1 MNIKKKIVTLI
12 TSAACA
18 VSCMA
23 FGISPISVQNEADAA
38 GLSGLT
44 ATQITSQMKIGWNLG
59 NSLDSTS
66 TALSINSSPQKF
78 ATAWGNPEPT
88 EDQIDAVNKAGF
100 NTIRIPV
107 TWYQHLYQENGEYKI
122 NDTWMAYVKKIVD
135 YAYERDMFII
145 LNMHHE
151 DFINVSQ
158 FTDATYNDASAKLT
172 DIWTRLSEEFKDY
185 DQHLIFEG
193 MNEPRETG
201 NPSNSEWGDGDNNSW
216 NYINKLNKVFIDV
229 VRGQG
234 SANNKERLLMLPG
247 YHAGN
252 SAVTI
257 RAIDVPSGSGNVA
270 LSVHAYNPYF
280 FCMATDNYANHTYPG
295 KSGYGADYKSEL
307 QTMFNSF
314 KSIMNEK
321 NVPIILGE
329 FSASDFNNTD
339 SRINWAKDY
348 LSMAKEAGIPCVLW
362 DNNVVADGT
371 KDNGEAHGYL
381 YRLTST
387 WYPNSKPVIAAMM
400 DTVGVTNYEL
410 PDYKEYVAPPFSWDN
425 IKIGDDWEQ
434 LYYYKDG
441 NTLTAWT
448 PDGVQNFQK
457 YMNKNYVFAMVY
469 DASIDPAL
477 VLQTSTGAGGW
488 YYVLSDNANN
498 KRNVLFYTYDD
509 IINVLNANNDS
520 LDKVNNLFVSAHSGD
535 ATIYGLYAVPVGSE
549 NPTESTEPSTEES
562 TEQPVEIIAGDMD
575 GNKIINIYD
584 LILMKRMYI
593 NVDASGP
600 SGIPP
605 HACVE
610 DVDGDGRLT
619 ITDIVTL
626 AKFLTG
632 QDVALKTYQG
642 TIYN

>member
-1 MNIKKKIVTLI
+1 MNFKKKIVTLI
-12 TSAACA
+12 TSVACA
-18 VSCMA
+18 VSCMT
-23 FGISPISVQNEADAA
+23 FGISPMSVQNEADAA

-59 NSLDSTS
+59 NSLDSTNN
-66 TALSINSSPQKF
+66 ALSINSSPQKF

-122 NDTWMAYVKKIVD
+122 NDTWMAYVKNIVD

-151 DFINVSQ
+151 DFINVSK
-158 FTDATYNDASAKLT
+158 FTDDTYNEASAKLT
-172 DIWTRLSEEFKDY
+172 GVWTRLSEEFKDY

-216 NYINKLNKVFIDV
+216 NYINKLNKVFIDI

-257 RAIDVPSGSGNVA
+257 RAIDVPSGAGNVA

-280 FCMATDNYANHTYPG
+280 FCMDTSSYANHTYPG
-295 KSGYGADYKSEL
+295 QSGYGSDYKSEL

-321 NVPIILGE
+321 NVPIVLGE

-339 SRINWAKDY
+339 SRVNWAKDY

-362 DNNVVADGT
+362 DNNVVADGST
-371 KDNGEAHGYL
+371 DNGEAHGYL

-410 PDYKEYVAPPFSWDN
+410 PDYKEYVAPAFSWDN

-441 NTLTAWT
+441 NALAAWK
-448 PDGVQNFQK
+448 PDGVQNYQK
-457 YMNKNYVFAMVY
+457 YMNENYVFAMVY

-477 VLQTSTGAGGW
+477 VLQTSTGSGGW
-488 YYVLSDNANN
+488 YYVLSDNVNN

-509 IINVLNANNDS
+509 IINVLNTNNDS
-520 LDKVNNLFVSAHSGD
+520 LDKVNNFYVSAHSGD

-549 NPTESTEPSTEES
+549 NPGQTEPSTEES

-575 GNKIINIYD
+575 GNEIINVYD
-584 LILMKRMYI
+584 LILMKRRYI
-593 NVDASGP
+593 ALDASGP

-632 QDVALKTYQG
+632 QDVALKTYNG
-642 TIYN
+642 VNYS

>member
-23 FGISPISVQNEADAA
+23 FGTSPMSVQNEADAA

-59 NSLDSTS
+59 NSFESTNENL
-66 TALSINSSPQKF
+66 TINSSPKKF
-78 ATAWGNPEPT
+78 VTSWGNPEPT
-88 EDQIDAVNKAGF
+88 TEQIDAVNKAGF

-107 TWYQHLYQENGEYKI
+107 TWYQHLYQENGQYKI
-122 NDTWMAYVKKIVD
+122 DDTWMAYVKKFVD
-135 YAYERDMFII
+135 YSYSKDMFVI
-145 LNMHHE
+145 LNVHHE
-151 DFINVSQ
+151 DFINVPQ

-172 DIWTRLSEEFKDY
+172 AIWTRLSEEFKDY

-193 MNEPRETG
+193 MNEPREMS

-216 NYINKLNKVFIDV
+216 NYINKLNKVFIDT

-257 RAIDVPSGSGNVA
+257 RAIDVPSGAGNVA

-295 KSGYGADYKSEL
+295 QSGYGSDYKQEL

-321 NVPIILGE
+321 NVPIVLGE

-339 SRINWAKDY
+339 SRVNWAKDY

-362 DNNVVADGT
+362 DNNVVADGNT
-371 KDNGEAHGYL
+371 DNGEAHGYL

-410 PDYKEYVAPPFSWDN
+410 PDYKEYVAPAFSWDN
-425 IKIGDDWEQ
+425 IKIGDDWKQ

-441 NTLTAWT
+441 NALTAWT
-448 PDGVQNFQK
+448 PDGVQNYQQ
-457 YMNKNYVFAMVY
+457 YMNENYVFAMVY
-469 DASIDPAL
+469 DSSIDPAL
-477 VLQTSTGAGGW
+477 VLQTSTGEGGW
-488 YYVLSDNANN
+488 YYVLSDNVNN
-498 KRNVLFYTYDD
+498 KNNVLFYTYDD
-509 IINVLNANNDS
+509 IMNVLKSNNDS
-520 LDKVNNLFVSAHSGD
+520 LDKVNNFYVSAHSGD

-549 NPTESTEPSTEES
+549 NPEGSTESSTEES

-575 GNKIINIYD
+575 GNGIINVYD
-584 LILMKRMYI
+584 LILMKRMYLYTDVI
-593 NVDASGP
+593 LAPQV
-600 SGIPP
+600 IMPP

-610 DVDGDGRLT
+610 DVDGDGYLT

-632 QDVALKTYQG
+632 QDVPLKTYQG
-642 TIYN
+642 

>member
-23 FGISPISVQNEADAA
+23 FGTSPMSVQNEANAA

-59 NSLDSTS
+59 NSFESTNENL
-66 TALSINSSPQKF
+66 TINSSPKKF
-78 ATAWGNPEPT
+78 VTSWGNPEPT
-88 EDQIDAVNKAGF
+88 TEQIDAVNKAGF

-107 TWYQHLYQENGEYKI
+107 TWYQHLYQENGQYKI
-122 NDTWMAYVKKIVD
+122 DDTWMAYVKKFVD
-135 YAYERDMFII
+135 YSYSKDMFVI
-145 LNMHHE
+145 LNVHHE
-151 DFINVSQ
+151 DFINVPQ

-172 DIWTRLSEEFKDY
+172 AIWTRLSEEFKDY

-193 MNEPRETG
+193 MNEPREMS

-216 NYINKLNKVFIDV
+216 NYINKLNKVFIDT

-257 RAIDVPSGSGNVA
+257 RAIDVPSGAGNVA

-295 KSGYGADYKSEL
+295 QSGYGSDYKQEL

-321 NVPIILGE
+321 NVPIVLGE

-339 SRINWAKDY
+339 SRVNWAKDY

-362 DNNVVADGT
+362 DNNVVADGNT
-371 KDNGEAHGYL
+371 DNGEAHGYL

-410 PDYKEYVAPPFSWDN
+410 PDYKEYVAPAFSWDN
-425 IKIGDDWEQ
+425 IKIGDDWKQ

-441 NTLTAWT
+441 NALTAWT
-448 PDGVQNFQK
+448 PDGVQNYQQ
-457 YMNKNYVFAMVY
+457 YMNENYVFAMVY
-469 DASIDPAL
+469 DSSIDPAL
-477 VLQTSTGAGGW
+477 VLQTSTGEGGW
-488 YYVLSDNANN
+488 YYVLSDNVNN
-498 KRNVLFYTYDD
+498 KKNVLFYTYDD
-509 IINVLNANNDS
+509 IMNALKSNNDS
-520 LDKVNNLFVSAHSGD
+520 LDKVNNFYVSAHSGD

-549 NPTESTEPSTEES
+549 NPEGSTESSTEES
-562 TEQPVEIIAGDMD
+562 TEQPVDIIAGDID
-575 GNKIINIYD
+575 GNGIINVYD
-584 LILMKRMYI
+584 LILMKRMYLYTDVI
-593 NVDASGP
+593 LAPQV
-600 SGIPP
+600 IMPP

-610 DVDGDGRLT
+610 DVDGDGYLT

-632 QDVALKTYQG
+632 QDVPLKTYQG
-642 TIYN
+642 